1 MTILTPFRSLRNEPG
16 LVAGIVLT
24 LALAIGVTATMLD
37 IVTRLMLSAPPGVS
51 APDRVARIALEGQ
64 GPDGERFSMA
74 TTSYPMF
81 RQIADRTDAF
91 AMAAAVAPSTMV
103 MGEGEDAREI
113 RSVGA
118 SGQYFRV
125 LGATAS
131 LGRLF
136 DVSDDAL
143 PAGSTVAVLSYGFWR
158 GRFNADRNV
167 VGRAVTLAG
176 ETWTIIGVAAPDF
189 TGDNTAPVDVFVP
202 LTAAMRS
209 RGADWTD
216 APMNLVSIVTRLQRN
231 VSVPQATAVATAV
244 VRAADDERGF
254 TGAELETLVPSSV
267 RTSPQ
272 ARVAE
277 WLAGVSL
284 LVLLLATANVST
296 LLVLRSVR
304 KRRDTAVRLAL
315 GAARSRIAWQAIA
328 ESVTLAAGGAA
339 AGLLLS
345 RWLGDIA
352 RATLLPNL
360 AASDRLVDSRVFAVA
375 AGLAVIAGVAAA
387 AGPIL
392 LVSGYSLTGELY
404 GSGTLGS
411 TAQSRLQ
418 SGLVG
423 LQVALCAVLLVGAGL
438 FVRSLERV
446 QSQNLGFSTNNL
458 LHVELSFRQR
468 PTGRERDA
476 AHFDAVRQL
485 SAMPGVTAVSA
496 VQAMPFG
503 NFNVPPISVA
513 GMSEVPTVNG
523 QPPFLYG
530 ATPAFLDMMSVRPVQ
545 GRLFTAADLAPG
557 APYVAL
563 VNETFA
569 REVWKGASALGQCI
583 RAGHDPNPQAEPGML
598 ASSALPCRTVVGVVR
613 DSRARSIRPTGRE
626 ASLMQYYVPLT
637 QTPRPPAFV
646 DDYSTVSGVLLRVD
660 GDADRMAGAVQR
672 LIQGSAATPVYAKVV
687 AYQDLLDP
695 QMRPWRM
702 GATVFS
708 AFGALAIVITAVG
721 LFGVISYVVTQRTRE
736 IGLRL
741 ALGGTTSGIAASV
754 VGSALR
760 IVSVGVEVGLA
771 AALASGRYVGDLLF
785 ETSPLDPGV
794 MGFAV
799 ATFVLVTI
807 AAAAWPAW
815 RASRVS
821 PMVALRSD

>member
-1 MTILTPFRSLRNEPG
+1 MIPPALRSLRREPG

-51 APDRVARIALEGQ
+51 TPDRVARLTLQAE
-64 GPDGERFSMA
+64 GPDGERFTMS

-81 RQIADRTDAF
+81 RAVAERGDAF

-103 MGEGEDAREI
+103 MGDGESAREI
-113 RSVGA
+113 RSIGA
-118 SGQYFRV
+118 SGQYFQL
-125 LGATAS
+125 LGAAPS

-136 DVSDDAL
+136 NSSDDAL

-158 GRFNADRNV
+158 SHFNGDRGV
-167 VGRAVTLAG
+167 VGQTMTLAG
-176 ETWTIIGVAAPDF
+176 ETYTIIGVATPDF
-189 TGDNTAPVDVFVP
+189 TGDETAPVDVFVP
-202 LTAAMRS
+202 LSAAMRN
-209 RGADWTD
+209 RGAGWID
-216 APMNLVSIVTRLQRN
+216 APMNLVSIVARLRN
-231 VSVPQATAVATAV
+231 GVSMTQATAIASSV
-244 VRAADDERGF
+244 VRAASDERGF
-254 TGAELETLVPSSV
+254 IGAQLESLVPSSV
-267 RTSPQ
+267 RASTP

-304 KRRDTAVRLAL
+304 KRRDVAVRLAL
-315 GAARSRIAWQAIA
+315 GAGRSRLASQAIV
-328 ESVTLAAGGAA
+328 ESVTLAAAGAL

-345 RWLGDIA
+345 RWLGGVA

-360 AASDRLVDSRVFAVA
+360 AASDRLIDSRMFVVA
-375 AGLAVIAGVAAA
+375 IALALGAGIAAA
-387 AGPIL
+387 LGPIL

-411 TAQSRLQ
+411 AVQSQLQ
-418 SGLVG
+418 RGLVG
-423 LQVALCAVLLVGAGL
+423 LQVALCAVLLMGAGL

-446 QSQNLGFSTNNL
+446 QGQNLGFSTNNL
-458 LHVELSFRQR
+458 LYVQLSFRERQ
-468 PTGRERDA
+468 PGRERDA
-476 AHFDAVRQL
+476 AHFNAVRQL
-485 SAMPGVTAVSA
+485 SGMPGVTSVSA

-503 NFNVPPISVA
+503 NFNVPPISFP
-513 GMSEVPTVNG
+513 GLSDVPTIDG

-530 ATPAFLDMMSVRPVQ
+530 ATPEFLDMMSVRAVQ
-545 GRLFTAADLAPG
+545 GRLFTAADLAQG

-569 REVWKGASALGQCI
+569 KEVWKGASAIGQCI
-583 RAGHDPNPQAEPGML
+583 RAGHNPDPNVEPGML

-637 QTPRPPAFV
+637 QTPPPPAFV
-646 DDYSTVSGVLLRVD
+646 HDFTTVSGLLVRVD

-672 LIQGSAATPVYAKVV
+672 LIQGSAATTVFAKVV

-708 AFGALAIVITAVG
+708 AFGALAVLITAVG

-741 ALGGTTSGIAASV
+741 ALGGTTAGIGASV
-754 VGSALR
+754 VWSALR
-760 IVSVGVEVGLA
+760 IVSVGVVVGLA
-771 AALASGRYVGDLLF
+771 AALASGRYVSDLLF

-794 MGFAV
+794 IGFAV
-799 ATFVLVTI
+799 ATFALVTI
-807 AAAAWPAW
+807 VAAAWPAW